1 MKTDVIPAGGRRGT
15 YVAAAITASLVVVGA
30 VLFGM
35 GARGADGPPQ
45 PDNTTASPA
54 AASRAQGKNP
64 RVTAPQTTALQPN
77 ALQAKAPASKPLDF
91 GPVLP
96 GSEPVALHIPAI
108 DVHSR
113 TIVDLGLADDGSI
126 EVPGEPSAPGWFTP
140 GPSPGQLGPAVLAG
154 HVDSTRGPAVF
165 YRLGSL
171 HEGDRVR
178 VSRADS
184 SVATFVIDRVAVFP
198 KADFPTHQVYGNV
211 TNRAELR
218 LITCGG
224 GYDSA
229 TGYVSN
235 VVAFAHLVGAK

>member
-1 MKTDVIPAGGRRGT
+1 LKTDVIPAGGRRGT

-54 AASRAQGKNP
+54 AASRAQGKTP
-64 RVTAPQTTALQPN
+64 QMTAPAITALQPT
-77 ALQAKAPASKPLDF
+77 SGPLDF

-96 GSEPVALHIPAI
+96 ASEPVALDIPAI

-113 TIVDLGLADDGSI
+113 NIVDLGLADDGSI
-126 EVPGEPSAPGWFTP
+126 EVPSEPSAPGWFSP
-140 GPSPGQLGPAVLAG
+140 GPSPGQLGPAVIAG
-154 HVDSTRGPAVF
+154 HVDSTQGPAVF
-165 YRLGSL
+165 YRLGAMQD
-171 HEGDRVR
+171 GDRITVT
-178 VSRADS
+178 RADS
-184 SVATFVIDRVAVFP
+184 SAATFVVDRVEVFA

-211 TNRAELR
+211 TSRAELR

-235 VVAFAHLVGAK
+235 VVVFAHLVGAK